1 MKNISYILL
10 LLALVPWADA
20 QQRSPEALFK
30 QWDKN
35 KDSKLSLAELPI
47 NARRNFARVDTNK
60 DGAISRKAGRQ
71 GALAGNCIHT
81 WRRLAK
87 W

>member
-1 MKNISYILL
+1 MKKLAVFSLL
-10 LLALVPWADA
+10 LTFGLWVSA

-35 KDSKLSLAELPI
+35 KDGKLTSSELPQ

-60 DGAISRKAGRQ
+60 DGTISM
-71 GALAGNCIHT
+71 
-81 WRRLAK
+81 
-87 W
+87 